1 MSSTALSQF
10 VAMLTM
16 PILTRL
22 YKPEDFGLLAVYGS
36 IFSLLLIIASIRYE
50 LAVPLPK
57 KDEDA
62 ANLLVLSLTI
72 VLCFSILTIPAV
84 YLLGDGVI
92 RWVGAPA
99 LKPYL
104 WLLSLSLLGAGS
116 YQALSYWAI
125 RKKDFTRIAQ
135 TKVSQSLGRTLSQ
148 VGLGFLHVGPI
159 GLLLG
164 LVAGQSLGFGTLGIM
179 AVKNDKEAF
188 KRISFERMRLVAYR
202 YRRFP
207 LISGSS
213 GIINTIGL
221 ELQPLFMSAFYGPR
235 VLGWFS
241 LGEQV
246 IGVPM
251 SLLGVAVSQVYYGEA
266 SRLARESVEE
276 LKKLFSQTVKKLF
289 MIGCIP
295 ITLLG
300 IKGPW
305 LFALVFGDIWQQA
318 GVYTQLLTLLFVI
331 KFVAIP
337 LSCTLEI
344 LERQDLKFYWDI
356 GRLGILLGVFTL
368 ARTFGWSDWLFVLS
382 YSVVMSISYGILLIL
397 SYMVIKSAK
406 TLHLDEK

>member
-1 MSSTALSQF
+1 
-10 VAMLTM
+10 
-16 PILTRL
+16 
-22 YKPEDFGLLAVYGS
+22 
-36 IFSLLLIIASIRYE
+36 
-50 LAVPLPK
+50 
-57 KDEDA
+57 
-62 ANLLVLSLTI
+62 
-72 VLCFSILTIPAV
+72 
-84 YLLGDGVI
+84 
-92 RWVGAPA
+92 
-99 LKPYL
+99 
-104 WLLSLSLLGAGS
+104 
-116 YQALSYWAI
+116 
-125 RKKDFTRIAQ
+125 
-135 TKVSQSLGRTLSQ
+135 
-148 VGLGFLHVGPI
+148 
-159 GLLLG
+159 
-164 LVAGQSLGFGTLGIM
+164 
-179 AVKNDKEAF
+179 
-188 KRISFERMRLVAYR
+188 
-202 YRRFP
+202 
-207 LISGSS
+207 
-213 GIINTIGL
+213 
-221 ELQPLFMSAFYGPR
+221 
-235 VLGWFS
+235 
-241 LGEQV
+241 
-246 IGVPM
+246 M